1 MPAASEHDRPTG
13 LRDTT
18 GRHPTARPTPPA
30 SQPASLA
37 DAPTGLPRHPR
48 RGARRKLVVRE
59 HDELT
64 GLDENERQ
72 ELERFA
78 LAQPAG
84 AEAGWR
90 PVLTLRKGGIYAQN
104 HVGIIETRR
113 GTVVEILPKI
123 DLANVAR
130 EAGGP
135 APHPGERTGGS
146 ADSSTSTPRSRSTW
160 ASITGERAGGSADSS
175 TARHEDTRRVFLTM
189 LRDWRGLGQAQL
201 DAAAIRSVCRFDMLE
216 AFVHLFLTSV
226 ILLTRRGLARA
237 YRIREANLPCL
248 RGRILFP
255 PHVRENLVDRSRFYV
270 GYDEFTADRP
280 ANRLIHLAL
289 RRLAD
294 AVRHPANRQRVHQL
308 RILFSDVPP
317 STNPDDDWARHR
329 VDRSMRHYDAVMP
342 WVRLFLFGDG
352 LATFAGPHV
361 NRALLFPMEEVFEDF
376 VTAAVRRHQRRFTV
390 RAQGPVRPLAVDRAG
405 GGAFRLK
412 PDIALSEGGQVRFIL
427 DAKWK
432 RLDPGEPNQGV
443 GQDDAYQLF
452 AYGRGYGCRRVV
464 LVYPR
469 TAAFRETI
477 VFRFDDQDLEL
488 ACLPFDVEDSAAT
501 VGTMMRDVLC

>member
-1 MPAASEHDRPTG
+1 MPAASGHDRPADV
-13 LRDTT
+13 RDTS
-18 GRHPTARPTPPA
+18 GRHPPGRPSPPA

-37 DAPTGLPRHPR
+37 DAPTGRPRRPR

-64 GLDENERQ
+64 GLEENERR

-78 LAQPAG
+78 HDQPAG

-90 PVLTLRKGGIYAQN
+90 PVLALRKGGIHAQN
-104 HVGIIETRR
+104 YVGIIETRR

-123 DLANVAR
+123 DLANVGR

-135 APHPGERTGGS
+135 VPPPGG
-146 ADSSTSTPRSRSTW
+146 
-160 ASITGERAGGSADSS
+160 RAGGSADAS

-189 LRDWRGLGQAQL
+189 LRDWRGLGPAQL
-201 DAAAIRSVCRFDMLE
+201 DAAAIRSVRRFDMFE
-216 AFVHLFLTSV
+216 AFVQLFLTSV
-226 ILLTRRGLARA
+226 TLLTRRGLARA
-237 YRIREANLPCL
+237 YRTREANLPCL

-390 RAQGPVRPLAVDRAG
+390 RAQGPVRPLALDGTG
-405 GGAFRLK
+405 GDAFRLK

-452 AYGRGYGCRRVV
+452 AYGRTYGCRRVV
-464 LVYPR
+464 LIYPK
-469 TAAFRETI
+469 TAAFRETT
-477 VFRFDDQDLEL
+477 VFRFVDDHDLDL

-501 VGTMMRDVLC
+501 VGTMMRDLLC